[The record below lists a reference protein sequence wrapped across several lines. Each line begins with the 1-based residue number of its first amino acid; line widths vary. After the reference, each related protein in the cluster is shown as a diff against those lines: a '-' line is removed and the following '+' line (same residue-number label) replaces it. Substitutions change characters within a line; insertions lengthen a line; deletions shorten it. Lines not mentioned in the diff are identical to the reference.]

1 MKTVRCGEGG
11 GTASATT
18 HRQTAYRLLP
28 QRRAAWRRLEAI
40 LEDQR
45 QLYSAALEERIGCC
59 RKTGKGLSYSGQCR
73 ALTECRRDIPG
84 MAACPVAVQR
94 GTLKRLDEAFRA
106 FFRRVKAGGAPGFP
120 KFRGRRSFDSFSA
133 VSGVRI
139 RGGRIHIPGLGGMA
153 VRRKGGNPYPDGKPL
168 SAVLKR
174 TGGKRFVSV
183 CCAVQ
188 AEGPADSGHAVGVDR
203 NAGQVAG
210 SDGVIHAMP
219 DMARLEAKCRRLAR
233 RVSRRRKGSRRRE
246 RAKRQLAKA
255 RRKAAD
261 RRRSWQHHVSRRLA
275 ERAGTVVL
283 ERLDV
288 RGMTRSA
295 KGTADEPGRNVGQK
309 AGLNRAIAGT
319 GWTAFAAM
327 LECKAANVIHVPAAY
342 TSQTCHECGA
352 ADAASRGSQAESVC
366 VACGH
371 AASADV
377 NAAKNIPASGTG
389 ASARRGA
396 FASATPMTREISTE
410 AA

>member
-1 MKTVRCGEGG
+1 MKTVRRGEGG
-11 GTASATT
+11 GTAPVPA
-18 HRQTAYRLLP
+18 HRQTVCRLLP
-28 QRRAAWRRLEAI
+28 QRRAVWRRPEAI
-40 LEDQR
+40 PEDRR

-73 ALTECRRDIPG
+73 ALAECRSDIPG
-84 MAACPVAVQR
+84 MAACPVAIQR
-94 GTLKRLDEAFRA
+94 GALKRPDEAFRR
-106 FFRRVKAGGAPGFP
+106 FFRRVRAGGAPGFP
-120 KFRGRRSFDSFSA
+120 RFRGRRSFDSFRA

-139 RGGRIHIPGLGGMA
+139 RGGRIHLPGLGGMA
-153 VRRKGGNPYPDGKPL
+153 VRRKGGNPYPDGRPV

-174 TGGKRFVSV
+174 TGGKRFVTV
-183 CCAVQ
+183 CYTVQ
-188 AEGPADSGHAVGVDR
+188 AEGPADNGHAVGIDR

-255 RRKAAD
+255 RRKAANQ
-261 RRRSWQHHVSRRLA
+261 RHNWHHQVSRRIA

-295 KGTADEPGRNVGQK
+295 KGTAESPGRNLKQK
-309 AGLNRAIAGT
+309 ASLNRAITGT

-396 FASATPMTREISTE
+396 FASATPATREISAE
-410 AA
+410 AG

>member
-1 MKTVRCGEGG
+1 MKETAMKTVRCGEDAR
-11 GTASATT
+11 TAPVPA
-18 HRQTAYRLLP
+18 HRQTACRLL
-28 QRRAAWRRLEAI
+28 RRKRAAWRRLEAM

-45 QLYSAALEERIGCC
+45 QLYNAALEERIGCH
-59 RKTGKGLSYSGQCR
+59 RKTGKGLSYFDRCR

-133 VSGVRI
+133 VSGVRV
-139 RGGRIHIPGLGGMA
+139 RGGRIHLPGLGGMA

-174 TGGKRFVSV
+174 TGGKRFVTVRHSV
-183 CCAVQ
+183 H

-203 NAGQVAG
+203 NAGQVAD

-219 DMARLEAKCRRLAR
+219 DMARLEAKRRRLAR
-233 RVSRRRKGSRRRE
+233 KVSRRRKGSRRRE
-246 RAKRQLAKA
+246 RARRQLAKA
-255 RRKAAD
+255 RRKAA
-261 RRRSWQHHVSRRLA
+261 
-275 ERAGTVVL
+275 
-283 ERLDV
+283 
-288 RGMTRSA
+288 
-295 KGTADEPGRNVGQK
+295 
-309 AGLNRAIAGT
+309 
-319 GWTAFAAM
+319 
-327 LECKAANVIHVPAAY
+327 
-342 TSQTCHECGA
+342 
-352 ADAASRGSQAESVC
+352 SRGSQAEFIC

-371 AASADV
+371 AANADV

-396 FASATPMTREISTE
+396 LASATPATREFSTE